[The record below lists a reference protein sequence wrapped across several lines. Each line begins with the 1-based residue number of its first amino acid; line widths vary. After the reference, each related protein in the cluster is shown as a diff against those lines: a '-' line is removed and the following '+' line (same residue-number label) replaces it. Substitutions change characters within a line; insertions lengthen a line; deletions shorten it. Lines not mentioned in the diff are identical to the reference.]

1 MWVWLADVYHNSSLC
16 EKCLL
21 HPIKTTIFTLLNQ
34 IFGTWVLLYISWL
47 QCLRLSKFKAESP
60 WSNICGRS
68 GSTMTYCIREW
79 VLFPLSLALYLLQ
92 WNQCVPPA
100 SGFYFYR
107 RVRRAFLN
115 PQGFLYFIHYLRA
128 TSFPEELQQ
137 WKQEAQFQF
146 LKQSWKLFSF
156 SIASHLILDF
166 KVCW

>member
-68 GSTMTYCIREW
+68 GSTMTYCTREC
-79 VLFPLSLALYLLQ
+79 FSPSLWHFIYY
-92 WNQCVPPA
+92 
-100 SGFYFYR
+100 SG
-107 RVRRAFLN
+107 
-115 PQGFLYFIHYLRA
+115 
-128 TSFPEELQQ
+128 TSVFHQP
-137 WKQEAQFQF
+137 
-146 LKQSWKLFSF
+146 
-156 SIASHLILDF
+156 LDF
-166 KVCW
+166 IFTEGWGEHFWIHKVFCILSTTCGQLPFQKNCSNGSRKHNSSSQNKAGSYFPFQWHLT

>member
-68 GSTMTYCIREW
+68 QSTMTYCISERFFSPP
-79 VLFPLSLALYLLQ
+79 LFGIVSSTVKAVCSTSLWILFLQKCGENIFWIHKVFYILSVTCGQL
-92 WNQCVPPA
+92 P
-100 SGFYFYR
+100 
-107 RVRRAFLN
+107 
-115 PQGFLYFIHYLRA
+115 
-128 TSFPEELQQ
+128 
-137 WKQEAQFQF
+137 FQNNCSNGSR
-146 LKQSWKLFSF
+146 KHNSS
-156 SIASHLILDF
+156 S
-166 KVCW
+166 

>member
-21 HPIKTTIFTLLNQ
+21 HPIKTTVFTLLNQ

-47 QCLRLSKFKAESP
+47 QCLRLSKFKVESP

-68 GSTMTYCIREW
+68 QSTITYCISER
-79 VLFPLSLALYLLQ
+79 FPRPSSLALHLLQ
-92 WNQCVPPA
+92 WKKCALPA

-107 RVRRAFLN
+107 NVGRTFLN
-115 PQGFLYFIHYLRA
+115 PQVGVFLYFSRYLRA

-137 WKQEAQFQF
+137 WKQETQFQF
-146 LKQSWKLFSF
+146 LK
-156 SIASHLILDF
+156 
-166 KVCW
+166 